1 MGTKSAIPSVKEF
14 EGILNRYTDRL
25 LASAEKRSTK
35 LAGLIQ
41 EHENS
46 PEISKHKLHTLNLL
60 KRSMDVTAQ
69 LVRANAVSSI
79 ISAYSTYKDG
89 EHTGELLTPTQV
101 VFFFQRQKDRDS
113 RFAKE
118 IAVFFSKHFG
128 TLAPM
133 QILERDRMD
142 FTPIGFGD
150 NEVVL
155 AEEVMALDYAF
166 EYADI
171 SMLCMDD
178 LLDCIRVSNNVGTT
192 FYSDSEWERIEELM
206 DEYDVNGVLF
216 RWSISEDESN
226 NWRPIMEE
234 PVVCENKELDFF
246 PFIKPAYS
254 GEEKWDQFMD
264 FLIQKGFI
272 EDDPDLKKLFLY
284 RFTGYPASKPTE
296 LQKKITWRINCIR
309 ATKVHPGE
317 LLSILFLMSCY
328 GRFPENSA
336 YIAKFFDF
344 ALITPN
350 GVVEPINYTFPQYLQ
365 RNVSKCDTVQT
376 RIREIWGVVE

>member
-1 MGTKSAIPSVKEF
+1 MGTKSATTSIKEL

-46 PEISKHKLHTLNLL
+46 PAISKHKLHTLNLL

-69 LVRANAVSSI
+69 LVRAKAVSSI
-79 ISAYSTYKDG
+79 ISAYSAYKDE
-89 EHTGELLTPTQV
+89 EHTGELLTPNQV
-101 VFFFQRQKDRDS
+101 VFFFQRQKDREPQ
-113 RFAKE
+113 FAKE
-118 IAVFFSKHFG
+118 IAIYFSKHFG

-142 FTPIGFGD
+142 FTPIVFGD

-171 SMLCMDD
+171 SMLCVDD
-178 LLDCIRVSNNVGTT
+178 LLGCIRVSNKVDTAIYT
-192 FYSDSEWERIEELM
+192 DSEWERFSELM
-206 DEYDVNGVLF
+206 DEYDVNGVLY

-226 NWRPIMEE
+226 DWQPTPDE
-234 PVVCENKELDFF
+234 PVVCENKEVDFF
-246 PFIKPAYS
+246 PFIKPAYL
-254 GEEKWDQFMD
+254 GEENWARFMD

-272 EDDPDLKKLFLY
+272 EDDPDLKKLFFY
-284 RFTGYPASKPTE
+284 RFTGCPASKPTD
-296 LQKKITWRINCIR
+296 LQKKITWRINCSR

-328 GRFPENSA
+328 GKFPENSA

-365 RNVSKCDTVQT
+365 RYVSKGDTVQT
-376 RIREIWGVVE
+376 RIREIWEVVE